1 MEKINVLRGRK
12 LSLGNAVLIG
22 SGFCSDVYQI
32 DDETV
37 VKVLKR
43 DTEKDAEREILL
55 SKWAFTKGIPT
66 AISYDVV
73 DVDGRPGLVYES
85 LGKNNLRNALRDNPD
100 DFDALM
106 DRYVT
111 LLHTINAARVG
122 DEPLPEAIADVR
134 KDLCDV
140 SEMLTAE
147 ENQKMSALLD
157 TIPKASTLVHRD
169 CHVKNIKLVKG
180 ELLLI
185 DLDTLSRG
193 DPILELSALYCT
205 YRVFPQAKR
214 QIERDAFLDIPVALS
229 HKILGTI
236 LERYYPGLSDEAK
249 KRNTD
254 RIALLAYLNILPYIK
269 TNVED
274 FPYDLDVVMQSFRDL
289 LPRVET
295 LVLEKE

>member
-73 DVDGRPGLVYES
+73 DVNGRPGLVYEM
-85 LGKNNLRNALRDNPD
+85 LGKNNLRNALRDRPE

-106 DRYVT
+106 EKYLD
-111 LLHTINAARVG
+111 LLHTIGKTEVG
-122 DEPLPEAIADVR
+122 DEPLPEAITDIRGQLEEIKETVSADEYR
-134 KDLCDV
+134 
-140 SEMLTAE
+140 
-147 ENQKMSALLD
+147 KMSALLD
-157 TIPKASTLVHRD
+157 TVPAGTTLVHRD
-169 CHVKNIKLVKG
+169 CHVKNIKLVNG
-180 ELLLI
+180 EPVLI

-193 DPILELSALYCT
+193 DPILELAPLYCT
-205 YRVFPQAKR
+205 YRVFPTAKR
-214 QIERDAFLDIPVALS
+214 EYEFDAFLDIPVTLT
-229 HKILGTI
+229 HKIIDTI
-236 LERYYPGLSDEAK
+236 LENYYPHLSPEAK
-249 KRNTD
+249 KRNKD
-254 RIALLAYLNILPYIK
+254 KIALLAHLGILSFIAENPDAYQYDRDAVAKEFRELLAK
-269 TNVED
+269 TD
-274 FPYDLDVVMQSFRDL
+274 DLA
-289 LPRVET
+289 
-295 LVLEKE
+295 LEK